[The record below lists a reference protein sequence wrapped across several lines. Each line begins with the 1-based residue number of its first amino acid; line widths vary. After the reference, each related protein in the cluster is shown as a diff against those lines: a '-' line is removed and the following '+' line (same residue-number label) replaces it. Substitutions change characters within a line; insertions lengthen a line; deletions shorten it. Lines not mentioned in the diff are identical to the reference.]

1 MDDLAN
7 GRGED
12 LVFAECDANLP
23 LFQSSFRRR
32 ALRPVFVVV
41 LFGHVI
47 LRDFTRAHFAL
58 IRVRS
63 VFHTAH
69 DSGLKGL
76 PFLQQF
82 ACALGIHVLNYRS
95 SAKVPAASSSSRRT
109 RAALQLH
116 RFHVL
121 AAKHDLLLA
130 SGYPACHRLTS
141 RLPLWCL
148 LLRVQFRF
156 GFNFLPASGCFLLL
170 RFFRHVCAP
179 PLKASLPSAA
189 HCGHS
194 NRARQSRSFA
204 YLAGAVLQRA
214 RCEKQWLPNWVWE
227 KNATGWRSKFRH

>member
-109 RAALQLH
+109 RATLQLH

-130 SGYPACHRLTS
+130 SGSPAR
-141 RLPLWCL
+141 RLPRRFALRRS
-148 LLRVQFRF
+148 LLRARLRF
-156 GFNFLPASGCFLLL
+156 GFDFFRATGCFLLL
-170 RFFRHVCAP
+170 RFFRHVSPSTAGQSTISYT
-179 PLKASLPSAA
+179 LRSFEQGSATSIVRLPS
-189 HCGHS
+189 
-194 NRARQSRSFA
+194 
-204 YLAGAVLQRA
+204 
-214 RCEKQWLPNWVWE
+214 
-227 KNATGWRSKFRH
+227 WRPFFKGREA